1 MTMLWCKPAQAV
13 YFGFHKKF
21 AISSVL
27 VPALSMTCLGVK
39 QKHEDLHTAS
49 RPKASNW
56 SRRSGVR
63 LLSPSQEQKKE
74 LTPCKREKSSPPS
87 GNAHAKFLR
96 PDQVHEVIRHASSST

>member
-39 QKHEDLHTAS
+39 QKHEDLHTAFS
-49 RPKASNW
+49 QKRQTGLAGG
-56 SRRSGVR
+56 GVR
-63 LLSPSQEQKKE
+63 LLSPSQEQKKV
-74 LTPCKREKSSPPS
+74 TDSV
-87 GNAHAKFLR
+87 
-96 PDQVHEVIRHASSST
+96 QT